1 MQARGTASVYVG
13 ELQANGTRLIQP
25 QRLTLDNWT
34 KWPSGWSSD
43 SQAVLFVSLGGSG
56 WQIYKQGLDE
66 RMPEKPFAGAEEYP
80 WATFSPDGKWLLFW
94 AVSQGRDRLSV
105 RLMRLPVSGGPPEI
119 VLTSG
124 RLTASHQCA
133 LWRPNFCV
141 LEEQDPSGN
150 QRVFSAFDPS
160 QGRIV
165 EIKRMNGSSF
175 APYAWWS
182 LSPDGTRIAV
192 AEQKPAIRILNLTTG
207 AEQSL
212 TAKTDALFQKVAWS
226 SDGRALIASGW
237 FPSGWAAPGS
247 GVLFNIDMQGNTH
260 VLMQDSH
267 EWFGFP
273 APSPDGKRLAFTVF
287 TGESNAAIIEN
298 F

>member
-1 MQARGTASVYVG
+1 MG
-13 ELQANGTRLIQP
+13 ELQANGTRLIRP
-25 QRLTLDNWT
+25 QRLTLDNWFN
-34 KWPSGWSSD
+34 WPSGWSSD
-43 SQAVLFVSLGGSG
+43 SQAVLFVSMGGNGS
-56 WQIYKQGLDE
+56 QIFKQGLDE
-66 RMPEKPFAGAEEYP
+66 RTPEKLFAGTEEYP

-94 AVSQGRDRLSV
+94 AVSQSRDRLAV
-105 RLMRLPVSGGPPEI
+105 RLMRRPVSGGPPEV
-119 VLTSG
+119 VLTIGQLAASHHG

-175 APYAWWS
+175 EPYAWWS

-212 TAKTDALFQKVAWS
+212 TAKTDALFQRVAWS
-226 SDGRALIASGW
+226 SDGRALFASGW
-237 FPSGWAAPGS
+237 FPSGWATPGS
-247 GVLFNIDMQGNTH
+247 GALFNIDMQGNTH

-267 EWFGFP
+267 AGFGFP
-273 APSPDGKRLAFTVF
+273 APSPDGKRLAFAMF
-287 TGESNAAIIEN
+287 TGESNAATIEN